1 VEPATAIWEALLGVG
16 TTLTLAVIVMIALAL
31 GALALF
37 YVSSAVVVLERFART
52 VTQVRWVVLFGAAIA
67 IVVTY
72 VSLETGSDY
81 RSAVDGERRSL
92 VGTLARTGGLLVE
105 CEHLS
110 DGFAELQTCVR
121 DDRRDVRHELG
132 LADRSQVFGALGAV
146 LGLTLLATLLC
157 RGALG
162 LLSPARVGGV
172 TLVALGLAASAMI
185 GSTGRLEFSLAPV
198 VAVGLVVAVMALR
211 RRSRTG
217 ARSLRGGTEAQL
229 LAFAGSLLVG
239 PVLAVVLRE
248 PEPAIAVAGSALLEF
263 VWALIILGLL
273 PLAAAGLV
281 EMRRSAEW
289 FLALRYLVARRRQ
302 VYISAIT
309 LLCIGGI
316 AAGVW
321 LIVTVLSVMN
331 GFERAWR
338 EQIVGDLAHF
348 TVHNGIGRMSEYEPI
363 LEIVRGV
370 SEVRAASPYLDAEG
384 MVRSDAGTLFGIRLR
399 GVDPETVDSVTN
411 LSQRITH
418 GSLDALRGRAEGEAP
433 SILIGEPLAEKLG
446 ATVGSDLVLISPL
459 GGPPTPLGPAP
470 RLKKFRVGAIYQA
483 RLQQFGE
490 VYTYVGLSAAQ
501 DFARLAGE
509 IDGIEARTSD
519 LYTSRRVAEA
529 VRVRL
534 DAPYYTRD
542 WKDHFPVFFAALS
555 DNRSM
560 MILLLGMIMV
570 VAAFMIIATLMMM
583 IMEKSSDIAIL
594 KAMGAEDAAIERV
607 FAIEGALIGLAGTTL
622 GVVVGLAV
630 TSRLGWIQETIEA
643 ITGVDT
649 LPASI
654 YQLSTLPAD
663 HDPVQLIWIV
673 AMAMVLSLG
682 ATLVPARQGGRFDPV
697 EGLRSE

>member
-1 VEPATAIWEALLGVG
+1 MEPATAIWEALLGVG

-52 VTQVRWVVLFGAAIA
+52 VTQVRWVTLFGAMTASVA
-67 IVVTY
+67 TY
-72 VSLETGSDY
+72 LALGSGVDSL
-81 RSAVDGERRSL
+81 
-92 VGTLARTGGLLVE
+92 LAGPDE
-105 CEHLS
+105 P
-110 DGFAELQTCVR
+110 
-121 DDRRDVRHELG
+121 LG
-132 LADRSQVFGALGAV
+132 LAGV
-146 LGLTLLATLLC
+146 LAAMAGLTLLAILLC
-157 RGALG
+157 RGALR
-162 LLSPARVGGV
+162 LLSPARIGTV
-172 TLVALGLAASAMI
+172 TLVGLGLAASGMI
-185 GSTGRLEFSLAPV
+185 GATGRLGFSLAPP
-198 VAVGLVVAVMALR
+198 VAVGIVVAMLMLR
-211 RRSRTG
+211 RRFRIG
-217 ARSLRGGTEAQL
+217 ARRPRGTTEIQL
-229 LAFAGSLLVG
+229 LAFAASLLVG
-239 PVLAVVLRE
+239 PFLAVVLRE
-248 PEPAIAVAGSALLEF
+248 PDPGVAAAGGALLQ
-263 VWALIILGLL
+263 LIWVLILLGLL
-273 PLAAAGLV
+273 PLAMAGLV
-281 EMRRSAEW
+281 EMRNSAEW
-289 FLALRYLVARRRQ
+289 FLAVRYLLARRRQ

-363 LEIVRGV
+363 LESVRAVPG
-370 SEVRAASPYLDAEG
+370 VRAASPYFDAEG
-384 MVRSDAGTLFGIRLR
+384 MVRSDSGKLFGIRLR
-399 GVDPETVDSVTN
+399 GVDAETVDSVTN
-411 LSQRITH
+411 LSNRITQ
-418 GSLDALRGRAEGEAP
+418 GSLDTLRGGAEGEAP
-433 SILIGEPLAEKLG
+433 SILIGAPLAEKLG
-446 ATVGSDLVLISPL
+446 ATLGSDLVLISPF

-483 RLQQFGE
+483 HLQQFGE
-490 VYTYVGLSAAQ
+490 VYTYVDLSDAQ
-501 DFARLAGE
+501 DFASVAGE

-519 LYTSRRVAEA
+519 LYTSRRVADA
-529 VRVRL
+529 VRERL
-534 DAPYYTRD
+534 DSPYYTRD
-542 WKDHFPVFFAALS
+542 WKDHFPVFFAALR

-570 VAAFMIIATLMMM
+570 VAAFMIVATLMMM

-594 KAMGAEDAAIERV
+594 KAMGAEDATIERV

-622 GVVVGLAV
+622 GVVAGLAV

-643 ITGVDT
+643 VTGVDT

-663 HDPVQLIWIV
+663 HDPAQLIWIV

-682 ATLVPARQGGRFDPV
+682 ATLVPARQGARFDPV

>member
-1 VEPATAIWEALLGVG
+1 MEIARFVWEVLLGVG
-16 TTLTLAVIVMIALAL
+16 TTLTLTVIVMIALAL
-31 GALALF
+31 FGLALF

-52 VTQVRWVVLFGAAIA
+52 VDRPGWVVFFGLAVAFGMA
-67 IVVTY
+67 WLGVT
-72 VSLETGSDY
+72 LGSDY
-81 RSAVDGERRSL
+81 GLPGGDEGQVGFLAL
-92 VGTLARTGGLLVE
+92 VVAGTLALTAVSIGL
-105 CEHLS
+105 CW
-110 DGFAELQTCVR
+110 
-121 DDRRDVRHELG
+121 LG
-132 LADRSQVFGALGAV
+132 LRGLSSARLGK
-146 LGLTLLATLLC
+146 LTLC
-157 RGALG
+157 V
-162 LLSPARVGGV
+162 VG
-172 TLVALGLAASAMI
+172 TASALMI
-185 GSTGRLEFSLAPV
+185 GSTGRPMLAIAPAGGVIGCWAVLWVRRRWRRGARRGRGSGEASLALLG
-198 VAVGLVVAVMALR
+198 AVLCI
-211 RRSRTG
+211 
-217 ARSLRGGTEAQL
+217 
-229 LAFAGSLLVG
+229 G
-239 PVLAVVLRE
+239 PVLAIAL
-248 PEPAIAVAGSALLEF
+248 PEPSPEVAAVGGALLQL
-263 VWALIILGLL
+263 VWLLVVLGLL

-289 FLALRYLVARRRQ
+289 FLAIRYLVAQRRQ

-348 TVHNGIGRMSEYEPI
+348 TVHSGLGRIEDYPGV
-363 LEIVRGV
+363 LEIVRNV
-370 SEVRAASPYLDAEG
+370 PDVVAATPYLDAEG
-384 MVRSDAGTLFGIRLR
+384 MVRSSSGNLYGIRLR
-399 GVDPETVDSVTN
+399 GIDPETADTVTDVSSRI
-411 LSQRITH
+411 LS
-418 GSLDALRGRAEGEAP
+418 GSLALLRHTPQEDGTRRTSA
-433 SILIGEPLAEKLG
+433 IIIGEPLAEKLG
-446 ATVGSDLVLISPL
+446 VDVGADLVLIAPL

-470 RLKKFRVGAIYQA
+470 RLKKFRVAGIYRS
-483 RLQQFGE
+483 RLHQFGE
-490 VYTYVGLSAAQ
+490 VYTYVNLADAQ
-501 DFARLAGE
+501 DFSRSGDV
-509 IDGIEARTSD
+509 IDGIEARTPD

-529 VRVRL
+529 VRAKL
-534 DAPYYTRD
+534 LSPYYTRD
-542 WKDHFPVFFAALS
+542 WKDHFPVFFAALR

-570 VAAFMIIATLMMM
+570 VAAFMIVATLMMM

-622 GVVVGLAV
+622 GVLAGLAV
-630 TSRLGWIQETIEA
+630 TARLDWIQNTIEA

-663 HDPVQLIWIV
+663 HDPVQLLGIV

-682 ATLVPARQGGRFDPV
+682 ATLVPARQGARFDPV